1 MHLND
6 VFKKPLLFCS
16 NIMSELISIT
26 SSFAAKV
33 PRPIYVTFVKTL
45 KMYTAIG

>member
-26 SSFAAKV
+26 SSFAAK